1 MTQLEVR
8 KPAFDIDATVP
19 FQWQPH
25 NPVFG
30 VFTDVFTFVAIAF
43 ERYVVAGARQAQKQ
57 ITHPAIAAE
66 TQTFLRQ
73 EAQHARAHLHHAKA
87 LIAQYPGLAETLAE
101 ATAAYDELL
110 AGEDLKFHLAYFAA
124 LEATF
129 TPLFTMMLNNR
140 RRVVQRRGRTRRH
153 DLPVALRRGD
163 RAPQQ
168 RAPAL
173 PYCHERQV
181 VSPPRR
187 AAGVPAR
194 DQRLQHRVRGFRLH
208 VSTWDTGVPV
218 TAASPGRLF
227 TPDVRAAFLPGR
239 RRKHSARTMLGHVP
253 KRELRTMVWR
263 LMLSQLPGH
272 DPADE
277 PLPAWTAQWHRAYN
291 ADPSSVSTYA
301 ALGL

>member
-140 RRVVQRRGRTRRH
+140 AGLFKGGDERVGTIFLWHFVEEIEHRSSALLLFRTVTNDKWYR
-153 DLPVALRRGD
+153 LRV
-163 RAPQQ
+163 APQVF
-168 RAPAL
+168 RHVISVYNIVL
-173 PYCHERQV
+173 
-181 VSPPRR
+181 
-187 AAGVPAR
+187 
-194 DQRLQHRVRGFRLH
+194 RGFRLH